1 MGERLKDNLNI
12 LKYAKEFEREIM
24 RINYN
29 RLVAIAIVLYFA
41 EWIIFYFNHFF
52 FDVGQVVLIL
62 QIFSTI
68 LLPFMLFAYNRFE
81 SHTIFKLK
89 VISYLYLIGIIIFG
103 AFIVYTTRTQSDFL
117 HVF

>member
-1 MGERLKDNLNI
+1 
-12 LKYAKEFEREIM
+12 
-24 RINYN
+24 
-29 RLVAIAIVLYFA
+29 
-41 EWIIFYFNHFF
+41 
-52 FDVGQVVLIL
+52 
-62 QIFSTI
+62 
-68 LLPFMLFAYNRFE
+68 MLFAYNRFE